1 MKLLFKNYLKIILKI
16 ELKQITLS
24 KIKQICKISFKSIFF
39 LSFNSITN
47 VMNTRIYEIY
57 ANRAISRI
65 IYKIIGFP
73 CFRISSKIFHHIS
86 HSILI
91 WHELASTNASS
102 ITHEPSILTL
112 NNRINWREQY
122 GRGVKT
128 LLLIKKKTKF
138 YSCIKNINTH
148 VDLLYFL
155 LPITR

>member
-39 LSFNSITN
+39 IFNSITN

-91 WHELASTNASS
+91 WHKLASTNASS
-102 ITHEPSILTL
+102 ITDEPSILTL

-128 LLLIKKKTKF
+128 LLLIKKKRNF
-138 YSCIKNINTH
+138 IR
-148 VDLLYFL
+148 V
-155 LPITR
+155 

>member
-1 MKLLFKNYLKIILKI
+1 MCQFWTHQLCLYKIKILKLLFKNYLKIILKI

-57 ANRAISRI
+57 ANRAISGI

-128 LLLIKKKTKF
+128 LLLIKKKRNF
-138 YSCIKNINTH
+138 IR
-148 VDLLYFL
+148 V
-155 LPITR
+155 